1 MNDGTKLSARPD
13 VRAFYDAGP
22 FNLRDSPERHAASL
36 RAGNSLADYPPLVAA
51 LASQPRILDVGCG
64 TGWLV
69 NGASLHYG
77 CPAHGIDVSTVA
89 IARASSV
96 ASLLGVASS
105 FEVADLFAYRP
116 QERFGLVTSMGVLHH
131 TDDCQA
137 ALAYLGESFVADNG
151 AMFIGLYHAWGRR
164 PFLAH
169 FETLRRQRASEEAM
183 FAAFRR
189 LWRGAGRSDHDEV
202 LLQSWFQDQV
212 LHPHE
217 TSHTL
222 CEFLPLLDSLGFEVV
237 STSVNRFGPLP
248 EREALPAMEK
258 QLGQASQRALA
269 EGRYYPGFF
278 AFMARR
284 RYSPNP
290 LTSRRTEFPTIL
302 PVLREFAGE

>member
-1 MNDGTKLSARPD
+1 MNDGTGLSARPD
-13 VRAFYDAGP
+13 VRAFYNSGP
-22 FNLRDSPERHAASL
+22 FNLRESPERHASSL
-36 RAGNSLADYPPLVAA
+36 RAGNSLLDYPPLVAA
-51 LASQPRILDVGCG
+51 LADRPRVLDVGCG

-89 IARASSV
+89 IERARSV
-96 ASLLGVASS
+96 ASLLCTPSS

-131 TDDCQA
+131 TDDCRA
-137 ALAYLGESFVADNG
+137 ALTRVAESFVADDG

-164 PFLAH
+164 PFLAY
-169 FETLRRQRASEEAM
+169 FETMRRQGASEEAM

-189 LWRGAGRSDHDEV
+189 LWRGTGRSDGDEA
-202 LLQSWFQDQV
+202 LIRSWFQDQV

-222 CEFLPLLDSLGFEVV
+222 GEFLPLLDSLGFAVV
-237 STSVNRFGPLP
+237 STSVNRFGPPP
-248 EREALPAMEK
+248 ERHALLAIEKQLEQAGREALAK
-258 QLGQASQRALA
+258 
-269 EGRYYPGFF
+269 GRYFPGFF

-284 RYSPNP
+284 RSSPRP
-290 LTSRRTEFPTIL
+290 AMVRPGT
-302 PVLREFAGE
+302 